1 MEYLNDLEL
10 QGLTLT
16 NYQPNR
22 PIRPIPLIA
31 ARGVEQIIAPVN
43 RVPYID
49 VPEVASVDKLIREL
63 TIVKGIVDSPETS
76 LDTAQQKI
84 KEFDKKYMYIFKYI
98 DKRPR
103 YFDYPDVISQL
114 RALEISIQNK
124 SPPQLTSE
132 LINNYKQIFDNRG
145 GGNRRRNSIGL
156 HLRSNR
162 RKNKIHK
169 SRRSR
174 RSRKSRKG
182 RKSRRMV

>member
-1 MEYLNDLEL
+1 MEDYLEL
-10 QGLTLT
+10 QGLT

-43 RVPYID
+43 RFPYID

-124 SPPQLTSE
+124 SPQLTSE